1 MRENEDNGGTP
12 KIMIKANE
20 AHINLLARND
30 LDIDTLKNSINKAD
44 QDWIEKFFLKFCA
57 KQKGLS
63 NIKLAGLD

>member
-44 QDWIEKFFLKFCA
+44 QDWIDFDENFVFKI
-57 KQKGLS
+57 S
-63 NIKLAGLD
+63 

>member
-44 QDWIEKFFLKFCA
+44 QDWVDFFAENFMR
-57 KQKGLS
+57 
-63 NIKLAGLD
+63 IKMA